1 MASTARKLSQP
12 SQLLRSAPATAVA
25 ERTAQIILGLFPDVT
40 SGARATHK
48 YFAKFLTAVG
58 LIGVLALLGIN
69 TLLAEDAFKLSS
81 LKLEAK
87 AVADERDAINR
98 SIDDH
103 AAPEKL
109 AAAAIALGMKPSDT
123 PVFLD
128 LTDVKDIANG

>member
-12 SQLLRSAPATAVA
+12 SQLLRTAPATAVA
-25 ERTAQIILGLFPDVT
+25 ERTAQIILGLFPEV
-40 SGARATHK
+40 SGSARATHK

-128 LTDVKDIANG
+128 LTDVKASANG

>member
-1 MASTARKLSQP
+1 MASTARKLLQP
-12 SQLLRSAPATAVA
+12 SQIRRTAPATAVA
-25 ERTAQIILGLFPDVT
+25 ERTAQIILGLFPDPT

-48 YFAKFLTAVG
+48 YFAKFLTVVG
-58 LIGVLALLGIN
+58 LIGVLALLGVN

-98 SIDDH
+98 AIDDH

-109 AAAAIALGMKPSDT
+109 AAAALALGMKPSDT

-128 LTDVKDIANG
+128 LTEAKASTNG

>member
-12 SQLLRSAPATAVA
+12 SQLLRTAPTTAVA
-25 ERTAQIILGLFPDVT
+25 ERTAQIIMGLFPEVS

-128 LTDVKDIANG
+128 LTEVKASTNG

>member
-1 MASTARKLSQP
+1 MASTARKLSQS

>member
-109 AAAAIALGMKPSDT
+109 AATAIALGMKPSDT

-128 LTDVKDIANG
+128 LTEVKASTNG

>member
-1 MASTARKLSQP
+1 MASTARKLQTP
-12 SQLLRSAPATAVA
+12 AAIRRSNPATVVA
-25 ERTAQIILGLFPDVT
+25 ERTAEIILGLFPDAS

-48 YFAKFLTAVG
+48 YFAKFLTIVG
-58 LIGVLALLGIN
+58 LMGVLALLGVN

-98 SIDDH
+98 KIDDH

-123 PVFLD
+123 PVFLN
-128 LTDVKDIANG
+128 LTESKASTNG